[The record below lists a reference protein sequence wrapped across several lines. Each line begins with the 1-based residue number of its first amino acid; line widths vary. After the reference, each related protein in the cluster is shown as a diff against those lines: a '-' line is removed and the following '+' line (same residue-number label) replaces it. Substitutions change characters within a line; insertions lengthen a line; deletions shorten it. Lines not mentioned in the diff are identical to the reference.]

1 MKMETFGAHHVRPLD
16 VPAANVAAALEKLMN
31 VKGLSLTERA
41 SVIQLPQ
48 NMNTHECNYSLDEV
62 KEIPNVLYRNI
73 DMTGIKEM
81 RVVKIV
87 IHRSLEPAKN
97 AIYRHADKFTGIA
110 GKRNTL
116 RHVLFVRLSKEE
128 LGTSRVVK
136 FHDNEKEDTFPTQ
149 DESYVSTSFIRGV
162 HGQKVP
168 VSLSPLLSLSLS
180 LFFSLFF
187 FFFDFISTFQSFKCS
202 TFPTFYF

>member
-1 MKMETFGAHHVRPLD
+1 M
-16 VPAANVAAALEKLMN
+16 
-31 VKGLSLTERA
+31 
-41 SVIQLPQ
+41 IQLPQ

-62 KEIPNVLYRNI
+62 KEIPGVLYRNI

-180 LFFSLFF
+180 LLLLSLLLLFRF
-187 FFFDFISTFQSFKCS
+187 HFNVSKFQMFNISNFLLLI
-202 TFPTFYF
+202 